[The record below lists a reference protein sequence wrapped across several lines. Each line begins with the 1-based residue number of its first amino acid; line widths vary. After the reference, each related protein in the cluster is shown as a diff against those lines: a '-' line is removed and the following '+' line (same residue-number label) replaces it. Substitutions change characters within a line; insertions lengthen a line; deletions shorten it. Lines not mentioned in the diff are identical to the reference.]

1 VVAADAEEQVVSAAA
16 GSGKCLGLGT
26 PVMLFDGRVIAV
38 ENVKV
43 GDRLMGPDS
52 KPRVVQ
58 SVTQGKGMLY
68 QITPVKGDPWV
79 CNDVHVL
86 TLAGTNRRNGQIRDI
101 PLNEF
106 QKLGK
111 NERQKDWKLFR
122 VGVEYKARPTPI
134 DPYFL
139 GLWIGDGT
147 TTASVITNM
156 EPEIRE
162 FCAEYA
168 ERLGMFCEQTYVP
181 RVNAWTIA
189 FTAKKGRKSPAAPN
203 HLRQYLRLCCCA
215 RNNAKRKI
223 IPEKFMV
230 NSREVRLQLLAGIID
245 TDGYYH
251 RGCYEIASKWSQLAW
266 QIKQLAASL
275 GFGVN
280 YSCKVVNGTTY
291 YRVNICGEGLEK
303 IPVRVP
309 RKKAEKR
316 RQIKRATVTGFSVD
330 PIGVGDYYGF
340 TLDGD
345 GRFLLGDFTVTHNT
359 STTVRKIEY
368 LVNQLGVEPS
378 SIKVMAFNKHAA
390 REVKSRL
397 AQNIG
402 LEKANQVYPQTTH
415 GFCLSEMKAWSPF
428 HREGCG
434 ARVTG
439 SSMPWDGKYL
449 TPGPML
455 VRQAWEE
462 ALKRLGHMT
471 KKGDGGWKRSRKDDI
486 GVDIGTLKRWIG
498 KSKNE
503 GMTLTDFMASEW
515 ERREDPRVQILM
527 AGLLLYEEQ
536 KGMLAREKDRGDSR
550 TEEYVEYFL
559 PPAGSADAESGDW
572 DTKLRK
578 ALGRLEG
585 SEGVSVRFDF
595 DDMLNEFYLGI
606 TELPTDNDR
615 AKAAKRERIAK
626 LRDDFKYWMVDEAQ
640 DLAPVQHKIF
650 NAVARGR
657 DGDGQYIL
665 IGDPDQSIY
674 GFRGATPESFVE
686 AEKTSESMS
695 IPINYRSRKEIV
707 ELADKLVDKNNVRI
721 KRSNVANRPA
731 GGTVKAYS
739 LKDYESI
746 SDYVT
751 ADIVA
756 KLGNGGYL
764 NERGTPRFSIIC
776 RTNKELDM
784 FEDELAIRGITYVRR
799 GGRPF
804 WLKDDVGA
812 TTALIALAYH
822 ISGKMKLSPD
832 DQLDFIGRA
841 FKFPN
846 RPGSPGGKSNVFYL
860 EPIASSHD
868 PIGTLL
874 SVSPKDVTGRPGGGE
889 AVAAFVKD
897 LRAVTAAVKDG
908 PTGMF
913 RAMLGMESK
922 GYDGQ
927 TFGDLML
934 EASIRSA
941 DDSELQ
947 DTAAE
952 AGGDDPVEGVSAF
965 SKLFRFYEYNKF
977 ASPDQFVKAC
987 VDATTLAKVMENKII
1002 AKKDDANL
1010 EAVNLST
1017 IHMTKGLEYENVYT
1031 VMNQGKFPSNVFPTD
1046 DLLANRDRLAKYE
1059 GLDNEEKLKNM
1070 KLEEERRLAYV
1081 AITRATESF
1090 IAFASE
1096 TDLKGQPAMPS
1107 QFLSEMGLTPE
1118 KIEIDES
1125 VKVAVDSHMGDI
1137 LRSL

>member
-1 VVAADAEEQVVSAAA
+1 MATTPSAENITILCGLATLSFLTDVNEWSTENEPKYYRVNAGQVNSIFRYLEDNGTVEWLTATVKTGANRAKHVANLKKGGAIGAVMDKTHAIRSLLDSFVTKKNPSLAGVRADVRNWTGWSRAFVTILDEEDFDHKSMAVLMRAFRALKPNVTSPDGRKMFSTLVREPLMNAKGDVHKESPEEDPDDAPAPEPTPKPEPEKPKAPEPSKSKTTEPARTRVVQKDGGWTIMNGSDTLGWKQLATVKDRSSAVAFLKGMGMNSVTADALASVIPDKKTEPETKSKTKKSEAPSGTPLTPEKIQKTYGLDPNQSKVVAADAEEQVVSAAA
-16 GSGKCLGLGT
+16 GSGK
-26 PVMLFDGRVIAV
+26 
-38 ENVKV
+38 
-43 GDRLMGPDS
+43 
-52 KPRVVQ
+52 
-58 SVTQGKGMLY
+58 
-68 QITPVKGDPWV
+68 
-79 CNDVHVL
+79 
-86 TLAGTNRRNGQIRDI
+86 
-101 PLNEF
+101 
-106 QKLGK
+106 
-111 NERQKDWKLFR
+111 
-122 VGVEYKARPTPI
+122 
-134 DPYFL
+134 
-139 GLWIGDGT
+139 
-147 TTASVITNM
+147 
-156 EPEIRE
+156 
-162 FCAEYA
+162 
-168 ERLGMFCEQTYVP
+168 
-181 RVNAWTIA
+181 
-189 FTAKKGRKSPAAPN
+189 
-203 HLRQYLRLCCCA
+203 
-215 RNNAKRKI
+215 
-223 IPEKFMV
+223 
-230 NSREVRLQLLAGIID
+230 
-245 TDGYYH
+245 
-251 RGCYEIASKWSQLAW
+251 
-266 QIKQLAASL
+266 
-275 GFGVN
+275 
-280 YSCKVVNGTTY
+280 
-291 YRVNICGEGLEK
+291 
-303 IPVRVP
+303 
-309 RKKAEKR
+309 
-316 RQIKRATVTGFSVD
+316 
-330 PIGVGDYYGF
+330 
-340 TLDGD
+340 
-345 GRFLLGDFTVTHNT
+345 T

-428 HREGCG
+428 HKEGCG
-434 ARVTG
+434 ALVTG

-462 ALKRLGHMT
+462 SLKRLGYMT
-471 KKGDGGWKRSRKDDI
+471 KRGDGGWKRPRKDDI

-515 ERREDPRVQILM
+515 ERREDQRVQILM

-536 KGMLAREKDRGDSR
+536 KGMLDREKERGDSR
-550 TEEYVEYFL
+550 TEEYVDYFL
-559 PPAGSADAESGDW
+559 PPAGSGDAESGDW

-585 SEGVSVRFDF
+585 NEGVSVRFDF

-615 AKAAKRERIAK
+615 AKAAKRERVEK

-650 NAVARGR
+650 NTVARGR

-674 GFRGATPESFVE
+674 GFRGATPESFVD

-707 ELADKLVDKNNVRI
+707 ELADKLVGENKLRI
-721 KRSNVANRPA
+721 ARANVANRPA

-746 SDYVT
+746 STYV
-751 ADIVA
+751 AGDIVG
-756 KLGNGGYL
+756 KLGSGGYL

-812 TTALIALAYH
+812 TTALMALAYH
-822 ISGKMKLSPD
+822 ISGKMKLEPKE
-832 DQLDFIGRA
+832 QLEYLGRA

-846 RPGSPGGKSNVFYL
+846 RPGAPGASSGQSGKFYL
-860 EPIASSHD
+860 KPVANSND

-874 SVSPKDVTGRPGGGE
+874 SVSAGDISGRPGTGD
-889 AVAAFVKD
+889 AVVAFAKD
-897 LRAVTAAVKDG
+897 IKSVAAAVKDG

-927 TFGDLML
+927 TFGDLMI
-934 EASIRSA
+934 EASVRSE

-947 DTAAE
+947 DTAGE

-977 ASPDQFVKAC
+977 TSPEQFVQAC
-987 VDATTLAKVMENKII
+987 VESTNRSAVMQAKVI

-1046 DLLANRDRLAKYE
+1046 DLLANRDRLAKYD
-1059 GLDNEEKLKNM
+1059 GGDNEEKLKNM

-1090 IAFASE
+1090 TAFASE
-1096 TDLKGQPAMPS
+1096 TDLKGQPAEKS

-1118 KIEIDES
+1118 TIEVDES
-1125 VKVAVDSHMGDI
+1125 VKAAVDSHMADV